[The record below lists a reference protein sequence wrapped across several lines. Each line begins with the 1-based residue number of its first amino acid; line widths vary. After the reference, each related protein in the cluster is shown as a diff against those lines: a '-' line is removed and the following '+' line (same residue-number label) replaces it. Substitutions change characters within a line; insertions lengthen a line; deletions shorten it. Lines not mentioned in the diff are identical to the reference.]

1 MLYNKALIVD
11 DSKLA
16 RVTLKKKLEAYSL
29 AVFEAAGAQEAFEL
43 LENESVDIVFMDH
56 LMPDIDGFEATQ
68 MLRQQGFALPI
79 IMCTGKEH
87 DGYLGEAL
95 AIGANQILSKPPL
108 DEALAA
114 ILITSF
120 ETESDE
126 TITVDDFDLDLLDE
140 ALSDAKDEEIVI
152 PLAEF
157 DDVSEAGHDDLSLDL
172 VSNLADDDEELEDWQ
187 KALLDDDSEFDD
199 IEIALDDS
207 LETAE
212 QDDDMAYFIEEPEH
226 TDDEATLESALLVD
240 EEQTYSLEETRVT
253 DEALD
258 LSALAD
264 TENDDIEPLVNEPQP
279 SQKALEEFVLTH
291 VDASRNVIMDEVA
304 VLLSGLQ
311 KQLDDT
317 PIAAS
322 SGVADRDLLIRLEEV
337 LHPRLIDLKANLLSD
352 VEVLIQKEKER
363 SMDELLEL
371 RLNVLLAERMAGVEQ
386 RLLLLEEQPSVEVV
400 ANDGIP
406 VLGDN
411 QASIDRFRL
420 TEKVTKHL
428 DQLIEE
434 NALFAKRIQQI
445 RTLSVTTAAAA
456 GASFV
461 ISILAVL
468 FKAL

>member
-1 MLYNKALIVD
+1 
-11 DSKLA
+11 
-16 RVTLKKKLEAYSL
+16 
-29 AVFEAAGAQEAFEL
+29 
-43 LENESVDIVFMDH
+43 
-56 LMPDIDGFEATQ
+56 
-68 MLRQQGFALPI
+68 
-79 IMCTGKEH
+79 
-87 DGYLGEAL
+87 
-95 AIGANQILSKPPL
+95 
-108 DEALAA
+108 
-114 ILITSF
+114 
-120 ETESDE
+120 
-126 TITVDDFDLDLLDE
+126 
-140 ALSDAKDEEIVI
+140 
-152 PLAEF
+152 
-157 DDVSEAGHDDLSLDL
+157 
-172 VSNLADDDEELEDWQ
+172 
-187 KALLDDDSEFDD
+187 
-199 IEIALDDS
+199 
-207 LETAE
+207 
-212 QDDDMAYFIEEPEH
+212 
-226 TDDEATLESALLVD
+226 
-240 EEQTYSLEETRVT
+240 
-253 DEALD
+253 
-258 LSALAD
+258 
-264 TENDDIEPLVNEPQP
+264 
-279 SQKALEEFVLTH
+279 
-291 VDASRNVIMDEVA
+291 MDEVA

-411 QASIDRFRL
+411 QASIDRFKL
-420 TEKVTKHL
+420 SEKVTKHL